1 MNFEGTAD
9 SDISSVSSDGQPSRP
24 IVRQEMNNEMR
35 SKIRKLLE
43 IDNHLIDLK
52 KKKTILEKEKKALS
66 KEIME
71 WMKSID
77 VMELKAQNSIL
88 KHNVKVSRPLGK
100 KNLTNLL
107 QTFFQEQP
115 EKGEEIRQYIFE
127 HLPEKRTDQLKR
139 VEIDS

>member
-24 IVRQEMNNEMR
+24 VVRQEMNNEMR
-35 SKIRKLLE
+35 TKIRKLLE
-43 IDNHLIDLK
+43 IDNHLLDLK
-52 KKKTILEKEKKALS
+52 KKKTILEKEKKGLS

-88 KHNVKVSRPLGK
+88 KHNVRVSKPLGK
-100 KNLTNLL
+100 KNLTSLL
-107 QTFFQEQP
+107 QSYYSEDP
-115 EKGEEIRQYIFE
+115 EKGNEIRQYIFE
-127 HLPEKRTDQLKR
+127 NLPEKKTDQLKR
-139 VEIDS
+139 IEIDA